1 MFDPL
6 VEATRK
12 ISENLGLSRSSSDRH
27 AQDKIGTVASG
38 SSVLIPALG
47 LVASGAA
54 LGIGAVAVG
63 RYLDVDVLKRSMNEN
78 ANLTEEDKERA
89 MGIIAQLEEE
99 QVQRQQRQQRQENVY
114 IVVQDDEDKE
124 SHSRRKRSIDEDE
137 KK

>member
-6 VEATRK
+6 YEATRK
-12 ISENLGLSRSSSDRH
+12 ISENLGLSRSSSDH

-63 RYLDVDVLKRSMNEN
+63 RYLDVDVLKRSMSEN
-78 ANLTEEDKERA
+78 SNLTDEQKERA
-89 MGIIAQLEEE
+89 LGILDQLE
-99 QVQRQQRQQRQENVY
+99 QQGNMYVL
-114 IVVQDDEDKE
+114 VQDEAE
-124 SHSRRKRSIDEDE
+124 SSRGERRKRSAEDDER
-137 KK
+137 